1 MGILAKKAK
10 PYHLLLPNI
19 SVFCIACKCI
29 LSLTGSRHSFHTV
42 VDCIHVAIHPH
53 LDSFDPIL
61 SQTSTRTIL
70 AEVSRPC
77 HACFMPSL
85 PLRMTH
91 ILVNSQSFS
100 LLHLLLTAHPR
111 EQTDQTLPRM
121 IVVWCACFQV
131 DENLTVF
138 RFVHFSLFSR
148 GPYSSSLLVE
158 LRKSKGTLM
167 RCVKKTLL
175 DCTSWGYEEHLWY
188 VTCCGSVSM
197 FLRKWAP
204 KNQRPVLILNVQ
216 HALSLSVFFC
226 STV

>member
-1 MGILAKKAK
+1 MVKLWPVAVPYTVKDPCSGQNKRMITDGNFGQKGKTVSFIIAK
-10 PYHLLLPNI
+10 HFW
-19 SVFCIACKCI
+19 VFCIACKGI

-85 PLRMTH
+85 PLHMTH

-111 EQTDQTLPRM
+111 EQTERS
-121 IVVWCACFQV
+121 
-131 DENLTVF
+131 DENFLIKHCQEWLLYDVPA
-138 RFVHFSLFSR
+138 SR
-148 GPYSSSLLVE
+148 
-158 LRKSKGTLM
+158 
-167 RCVKKTLL
+167 
-175 DCTSWGYEEHLWY
+175 
-188 VTCCGSVSM
+188 
-197 FLRKWAP
+197 
-204 KNQRPVLILNVQ
+204 
-216 HALSLSVFFC
+216 
-226 STV
+226 